1 MRWLQLFTCFY
12 ALPLQGPFDL
22 RQRDPAEASLI
33 FKIER
38 MRVSKCSSWIVSK
51 QPAPATAAEM
61 ASRQRE
67 ISVSEFFL
75 KNRHLLGFD
84 SPAKAL
90 VTAVKEAVDNALD
103 ACEEAG
109 ILPDITVRVRDRY
122 GKSKVAV
129 EDNGPG
135 IVENQI
141 ARIFGKLLYGSKFH
155 KLSQSRGQQGM
166 GISAAGMYGQLT
178 VGKPLHIISRV
189 KGEALASEM
198 FVSIDTARNQPD
210 IHRKKQLK
218 WDRAHGTLV
227 EMEME
232 GHHQKG
238 PHSIEAYLQQTAI
251 ANPHVSITYESPQ
264 GDQIR
269 FARST
274 RDLPKRPTEIKPHPY
289 GIELGRLIQ
298 MLSNTM
304 SRTLLRFLVDEFS
317 CVGRKTA
324 LKIIDAARKQSD
336 RELSERSYPRHIA
349 HAQATALHRA
359 LQATHVSAPRT
370 DCIVPI
376 GEKQLSD
383 GLRKEMPA
391 DFYAVATRPAAI
403 YRGNPFQ
410 VEVALAYGPRG
421 DPGILADKAGPRR
434 KPKIE
439 TVAADQSVPTGKDE
453 PVQVLRFANRVPLL
467 YQQSSCAI
475 SKAIIQTNWRG
486 YGLHHPKGGLPVA
499 PMVILVHVASVWVP
513 YTSESKEA
521 IEPYPEILKEI
532 KLALQQCARKL
543 AQYLHHRASLHEE
556 YDRRAYIEKYLP
568 HVGIA
573 LQEILALADKERDA
587 TVDRLDRVL
596 RQTRAL
602 EGEKT

>member
-1 MRWLQLFTCFY
+1 
-12 ALPLQGPFDL
+12 
-22 RQRDPAEASLI
+22 
-33 FKIER
+33 
-38 MRVSKCSSWIVSK
+38 
-51 QPAPATAAEM
+51 M
-61 ASRQRE
+61 ANRQRE

-122 GKSKVAV
+122 GKSKVTV

-178 VGKPLHIISRV
+178 VGKPLHITSRV

-198 FVSIDTARNQPD
+198 FVSVDTARNQPD
-210 IHRKKQLK
+210 IHKKKQLK
-218 WDRAHGTLV
+218 WDRSHGTSV

-232 GHHQKG
+232 GHYQKG

-251 ANPHVSITYESPQ
+251 ANPHVSITYENPQ

-269 FARST
+269 FVRST
-274 RDLPKRPTEIKPHPY
+274 RQLPTRPTEIKPHPY

-298 MLSNTM
+298 MLNNTA
-304 SRTLLRFLVDEFS
+304 SRSLLGFLVDEFS

-324 LKIIDAARKQSD
+324 LKIIESARKQSD

-376 GEKQLSD
+376 GEKQLLD

-391 DFYAVATRPAAI
+391 EFYAVATRPAAI

-410 VEVALAYGPRG
+410 VEVALAYGSHG
-421 DPGILADKAGPRR
+421 DPDPPAGKAGHKR
-434 KPKIE
+434 KQS
-439 TVAADQSVPTGKDE
+439 VNANAADRLVNDKDQ
-453 PVQVLRFANRVPLL
+453 PVQLLRFANRVPLL

-475 SKAIIQTNWRG
+475 TKAVTQTNWRS
-486 YGLHHPKGGLPVA
+486 YGLHHPKGGLPIA
-499 PMVILVHVASVWVP
+499 PMAILVHVASVWVP

-532 KLALQQCARKL
+532 KLGLQQCARQL
-543 AQYLHHRASLHEE
+543 AHYLHREAALREE
-556 YDRRAYIEKYLP
+556 HDRRAYIEKYLP

-587 TVDRLDRVL
+587 TVARLDHVL
-596 RQTRAL
+596 RQSRVIA
-602 EGEKT
+602 GEKI